1 MSLMEKHML
10 LSNLNSF
17 IQVIFKNFLGK
28 SPQWYKYTII
38 AFLAINPITYF
49 FISPFLSG
57 WILIAEF
64 IFTLAFALKCYPLP
78 AGGLLAIE
86 AVIIGMTSADT
97 VYAEV
102 AHNLPVILLLM
113 FMVAGIHFMKDGLLA
128 LFSKILVSV
137 KSKIILSFIFCLLG
151 AFLSAFLDALTVTA
165 VIISVAYSFYNI
177 FHRYSAMYKKG
188 SSSEDPEHFNDDL
201 VEYAGVTDDSLIP
214 EEHKKDLDQFRG
226 FLRNL
231 MMHGAVGTALGGA
244 ATIVGEP
251 QNLLIGNIMKWS
263 FADFFTYC
271 SHISIPVLIMGLIL
285 CLLLEVT
292 GIWGYGYKLPDRV
305 RAVLENNNREKFK
318 NMDVYVLVRLAVQ
331 AVVGII
337 LIIALAFHLAEVG
350 LIGLLVII
358 LLTAFNGITEE
369 HQFGGAFH
377 EALPFTALLVVF
389 FSIVAVIHDLHLFS
403 PVINFV
409 LSIEGHNQLVS
420 IFLANGL
427 LSAISDNVFVATVYI
442 KELQTAFEAGAFSY
456 EWYSKLAVAV
466 NMGTNIPSVATPNGQ
481 AAFLFLLTSSLA
493 PVIKLSY
500 IEMVKLAL
508 PYTIVLTITGLL
520 ATIFLL

>member
-1 MSLMEKHML
+1 
-10 LSNLNSF
+10 
-17 IQVIFKNFLGK
+17 
-28 SPQWYKYTII
+28 
-38 AFLAINPITYF
+38 
-49 FISPFLSG
+49 
-57 WILIAEF
+57 
-64 IFTLAFALKCYPLP
+64 
-78 AGGLLAIE
+78 
-86 AVIIGMTSADT
+86 
-97 VYAEV
+97 
-102 AHNLPVILLLM
+102 
-113 FMVAGIHFMKDGLLA
+113 
-128 LFSKILVSV
+128 
-137 KSKIILSFIFCLLG
+137 
-151 AFLSAFLDALTVTA
+151 
-165 VIISVAYSFYNI
+165 
-177 FHRYSAMYKKG
+177 
-188 SSSEDPEHFNDDL
+188 
-201 VEYAGVTDDSLIP
+201 
-214 EEHKKDLDQFRG
+214 
-226 FLRNL
+226 
-231 MMHGAVGTALGGA
+231 
-244 ATIVGEP
+244 
-251 QNLLIGNIMKWS
+251 
-263 FADFFTYC
+263 
-271 SHISIPVLIMGLIL
+271 
-285 CLLLEVT
+285 
-292 GIWGYGYKLPDRV
+292 
-305 RAVLENNNREKFK
+305 
-318 NMDVYVLVRLAVQ
+318 
-331 AVVGII
+331 
-337 LIIALAFHLAEVG
+337 
-350 LIGLLVII
+350 
-358 LLTAFNGITEE
+358 LTAFNGITEE